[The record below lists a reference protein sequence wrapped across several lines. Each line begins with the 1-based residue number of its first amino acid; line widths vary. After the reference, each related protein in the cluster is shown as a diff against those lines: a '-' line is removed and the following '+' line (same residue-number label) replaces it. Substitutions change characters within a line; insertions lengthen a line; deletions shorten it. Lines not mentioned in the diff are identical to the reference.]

1 MCPCLRDSLI
11 LASFRDVAW
20 DSKKFYGRSDKVSL
34 CIVGLASCWLIIG
47 QVTKVWAIKTG
58 CEWEESWHQ
67 NQASA
72 NWTLRP
78 EYIVF
83 VRKNVLSG
91 DVQSEWY
98 WIINTTTFHQI
109 KNCSHYC
116 SKLGLMKN
124 QWNNNIIK
132 RSTYD
137 DI

>member
-1 MCPCLRDSLI
+1 MYPCLRDSLI
-11 LASFRDVAW
+11 LASFRD
-20 DSKKFYGRSDKVSL
+20 SKKFYGRSV

-58 CEWEESWHQ
+58 CEWEESRHQ

-83 VRKNVLSG
+83 VRKYVLG
-91 DVQSEWY
+91 DVQSDWY

-109 KNCSHYC
+109 KNCSTYC

-132 RSTYD
+132 WSTYD